1 VVVERPRTGE
11 NRRVQPELPTGT
23 VTFLFTDIEGST
35 RLLRELGDGYAE
47 VLAEHRRALRDAW
60 QQHEGVEV
68 DTQGDAFF
76 VAFSRASD
84 AVAAAAHAQRA
95 LTGGPVT
102 VRMGLH
108 TGEPLRADE
117 GYVGFDVHRAARI
130 AAAGHGGQVLLSQT
144 TAELAGVDVRDL
156 GLHRLKDLS
165 APERLFQL
173 GTEDFPP
180 LKTLHETNL
189 PVPATP
195 FLGRER
201 EVDQIAALLCR
212 PDVRLVTLT
221 GPGGS
226 GKTRLSLQAAAAAA
240 DDYDRGVWWVPL
252 ASLADPALVA
262 TAAAQA
268 LGSKDTLS
276 ATVGDKRLLLVLDNF
291 EHLIEAAAAV
301 AETIGSCP
309 HLTML
314 VTSREPLHVDGEW
327 EVAVDPLRERDAVD
341 LFAQRALAVS
351 SDFAANGEVAEI
363 CRRLDCL
370 PLAIELAAARVKALS
385 PSVLLQR
392 LEQRLP
398 LLAGGSRSAP
408 ERQRTLRAT
417 IAWSHDLLTGAEQDL
432 FCRLAVFAG
441 GCTLEAAE
449 EICGADVD
457 AIASLVD
464 KSLLR
469 RTGDRYW
476 MLETIREFASELLDQ
491 RADAGVLR
499 DRHAAFYV
507 ALGER
512 ARPELRARG
521 ARDWLD
527 RLDAEHANV
536 RASLEHMLESGDA
549 DGALRLSGAIWM
561 YWQTRGHW
569 TEGRRFLTA
578 AVVLGADLEP
588 ERLVDSLWGGAL
600 LALWQGDTDEGE
612 RLASRI
618 LEISKTAPEQ
628 EHAYSVAIH
637 LLAIVADR
645 RGDREQAVA
654 LLEESVA
661 LGRGGGDPWL
671 FSIALNNLGDLLAGE
686 GDYERAAELFEESLA
701 IGEARGDLD
710 RRARALNNLGWAT
723 HGLGD
728 LARACNLYRRGL
740 EAATEIGLV
749 EAQLHA
755 LFGIAA
761 LEAEDGDA
769 RTGARLLGR
778 MKELESRL
786 GAANDDAMDALE
798 RQTLAR
804 LEAALGPERLASE
817 LAAGA
822 ALSLEDAIDLALG
835 RSDSAIPG

>member
-1 VVVERPRTGE
+1 MR
-11 NRRVQPELPTGT
+11 PELPTGT

-35 RLLRELGDGYAE
+35 RLLRELGDAYAG
-47 VLAEHRRALRDAW
+47 VLAEHHRALREVW
-60 QQHEGVEV
+60 QQHQGVEV

-76 VAFSRASD
+76 VAFARASD
-84 AVAAAAHAQRA
+84 AVAAAADAQVA
-95 LTGGPVT
+95 LAGGPVR

-108 TGEPLRADE
+108 TGEPLLTHE

-130 AAAGHGGQVLLSQT
+130 AAAGHGRQVLLSQAT
-144 TAELAGVDVRDL
+144 VDLAGVDVRDL

-201 EVDQIAALLCR
+201 EIHQIEALLRR
-212 PDVRLVTLT
+212 PEVRLVTLT

-252 ASLADPALVA
+252 ASLADPALVV
-262 TAAAQA
+262 TSAAQV

-276 ATVGDKRLLLVLDNF
+276 ATVGDRRLLLVLDNF
-291 EHLIEAAAAV
+291 EHLLEAAAGV
-301 AETIGSCP
+301 AETIASCP
-309 HLTML
+309 RLTVL

-327 EVAVDPLRERDAVD
+327 EVAVDPLRETEAVD
-341 LFAQRALAVS
+341 LFVQRAMAVS
-351 SDFAANGEVAEI
+351 SDFSANGEVAEI
-363 CRRLDCL
+363 CRHLDCL

-385 PSVLLQR
+385 ASVLLER

-417 IAWSHDLLTGAEQDL
+417 IAWSYELLSPGERDL
-432 FCRLAVFAG
+432 FARLAVFAG

-449 EICGADVD
+449 EICGGDVD
-457 AIASLVD
+457 TVGSLVD

-476 MLETIREFASELLDQ
+476 MLETIREFASEQLVQL
-491 RADAGVLR
+491 ADAGALR

-512 ARPELRARG
+512 ARPELRSWG
-521 ARDWLD
+521 AREWLG

-536 RASLEHMLESGDA
+536 RVALEHLLASRDA
-549 DGALRLSGAIWM
+549 DGALRLSGAIWLH
-561 YWQTRGHW
+561 WQTRGH
-569 TEGRRFLTA
+569 FLAA
-578 AVVLGADLEP
+578 AVALGADLEP
-588 ERLVDSLWGGAL
+588 ERLVDSLWGGAI
-600 LALWQGDTDEGE
+600 LALWQGDDDEGE
-612 RLASRI
+612 RLASRL
-618 LEISKTAPEQ
+618 LEISQTADDQ
-628 EHAYSVAIH
+628 EHVYGVAIH
-637 LLAIVADR
+637 LLAIVATR
-645 RGDREQAVA
+645 RGDHERARA
-654 LLEESVA
+654 WFEESFA
-661 LGRGGGDPWL
+661 IGRRGGDPWL
-671 FSIALNNLGDLLAGE
+671 LSIALNNLGSMLLSE
-686 GDYERAAELFEESLA
+686 GDYARAAELFEESLA

-710 RRARALNNLGWAT
+710 RRARAFNNLGWAT
-723 HGLGD
+723 RGLGD
-728 LARACNLYRRGL
+728 LARARDYIRRGL

-749 EAQLHA
+749 EGQLWS
-755 LFGIAA
+755 LFGLAVV
-761 LEAEDGDA
+761 EAEDGDA
-769 RTGARLLGR
+769 RTGARLLAR
-778 MKELESRL
+778 TKELSSHL
-786 GAANDDAMDALE
+786 GAAWEEEDEVLE

-804 LEAALGPERLASE
+804 LESALGPERLASE

-835 RSDSAIPG
+835 RSESQTPG

>member
-1 VVVERPRTGE
+1 
-11 NRRVQPELPTGT
+11 VQPELPTGT

-60 QQHEGVEV
+60 QRHEGVEV

-76 VAFSRASD
+76 VAFARASD
-84 AVAAAAHAQRA
+84 AVAAAAEAQVA
-95 LTGGPVT
+95 LARGPVR

-108 TGEPLRADE
+108 TGEPLRAEE

-130 AAAGHGGQVLLSQT
+130 AAAGHGAQVLLSQA
-144 TAELAGVDVRDL
+144 TADLAGVDVRDL

-189 PVPATP
+189 PIPATP
-195 FLGRER
+195 FLGRAR

-252 ASLADPALVA
+252 APLADPALVEP
-262 TAAAQA
+262 AAAQA
-268 LGSKDTLS
+268 LGSKDTLT
-276 ATVGDKRLLLVLDNF
+276 ATVGDKRVLLILDNF
-291 EHLIEAAAAV
+291 EHLLDAAAGV
-301 AETIGSCP
+301 AETLGSCP
-309 HLTML
+309 HLTVL

-327 EVAVDPLRERDAVD
+327 EVAVDPLGERDAVD
-341 LFAQRALAVS
+341 LFVQRALAVS
-351 SDFAANGEVAEI
+351 SDFAANGEVAQI

-385 PSVLLQR
+385 PSVLLER

-398 LLAGGSRSAP
+398 LLTGGSRSAP

-417 IAWSHDLLTGAEQDL
+417 IAWSHDLLTPSEQDL
-432 FCRLAVFAG
+432 FARLAVFVG

-476 MLETIREFASELLDQ
+476 MLETIREFASERLDQ
-491 RADAGVLR
+491 LADSGVLR
-499 DRHAAFYV
+499 DRHAGFYA
-507 ALGER
+507 ALSER

-521 ARDWLD
+521 AREWLE
-527 RLDAEHANV
+527 RLDAEYANV
-536 RASLEHMLESGDA
+536 RASLEHLLESGDA
-549 DGALRLSGAIWM
+549 DDALRLSGAIWM
-561 YWQTRGHW
+561 YWHTRGHW

-578 AVVLGADLEP
+578 AVALGADLEP

-600 LALWQGDTDEGE
+600 LALWQGDDEEGE
-612 RLASRI
+612 QLGSRI
-618 LEISKTAPEQ
+618 LEISKTATQQ
-628 EHAYSVAIH
+628 EHVYSVAIH
-637 LLAIVADR
+637 LLAIVATR
-645 RGDREQAVA
+645 RGDRDRAVA
-654 LLEESVA
+654 WFEELLA
-661 LGRGGGDPWL
+661 LGRRGGDQWSL
-671 FSIALNNLGDLLAGE
+671 SVALNNLGDLRAGE
-686 GDYERAAELFEESLA
+686 GDYARAAELFEESLA

-710 RRARALNNLGWAT
+710 RRARANNNLGWAT
-723 HGLGD
+723 HALGD
-728 LARACNLYRRGL
+728 LARARDYYRRGL

-749 EAQLHA
+749 DVQLWS
-755 LFGIAA
+755 LFNIAA
-761 LEAEDGDA
+761 LEAEAGDA
-769 RTGARLLGR
+769 HVAARLFGR

-786 GAANDDAMDALE
+786 GAAIDDVDDARE

-804 LEAALGPERLASE
+804 LEAVLGPERLASE

-835 RSDSAIPG
+835 RSDSANPG

>member
-1 VVVERPRTGE
+1 VVARRRTGE

-47 VLAEHRRALRDAW
+47 VLAEHRRVLRDAW
-60 QQHEGVEV
+60 RRHEGAEV

-76 VAFSRASD
+76 VGFARASD
-84 AVAAAAHAQRA
+84 AVAAAADAQVA
-95 LTGGPVT
+95 LAGGPVR

-130 AAAGHGGQVLLSQT
+130 AAAGHGGQVLLSQA
-144 TAELAGVDVRDL
+144 TADLAGVDVRDL

-195 FLGRER
+195 FLGREQ
-201 EVDQIAALLCR
+201 EIDQIAGLLRR
-212 PDVRLVTLT
+212 PAVRLVTLT

-226 GKTRLSLQAAAAAA
+226 GKTRLSLQAAGTAA

-252 ASLADPALVA
+252 ASLVDPALVE

-276 ATVGDKRLLLVLDNF
+276 ATIGDKRLLLVLDNF
-291 EHLIEAAAAV
+291 EHLLEAAAGV

-309 HLTML
+309 HLTVL

-327 EVAVDPLRERDAVD
+327 EVAVDPLRERDAVE
-341 LFAQRALAVS
+341 LFVQRASAVS

-370 PLAIELAAARVKALS
+370 PLAIELAAARVKAVS
-385 PSVLLQR
+385 PSVLLER

-398 LLAGGSRSAP
+398 LLAGDSRSAP

-417 IAWSHDLLTGAEQDL
+417 IAWSHDLLTPAEQDL
-432 FCRLAVFAG
+432 FARLAVFAG
-441 GCTLEAAE
+441 GCPLEAAE
-449 EICGADVD
+449 QICGADLD

-476 MLETIREFASELLDQ
+476 MLETIREFAAERLDELV
-491 RADAGVLR
+491 DAPSLR
-499 DRHAAFYV
+499 DGHAAWYV
-507 ALGER
+507 ELAER
-512 ARPELRARG
+512 ARPELRARE
-521 ARDWLD
+521 AQRWLE
-527 RLDAEHANV
+527 RLDSERANL
-536 RASLEHMLESGDA
+536 RTALEHLLESGDA
-549 DGALRLSGAIWM
+549 DGALRLSGAIWP

-569 TEGRRFLTA
+569 TEGRRYLAA
-578 AVVLGADLEP
+578 AVALGADLEP
-588 ERLVDSLWGGAL
+588 ERLVNPLWGGSI
-600 LALWQGDTDEGE
+600 LALWQGDVDEGE
-612 RLASRI
+612 RLGSRI
-618 LEISKTAPEQ
+618 LEISKTAVEQ
-628 EHAYSVAIH
+628 EHVYSVAIH
-637 LLAIVADR
+637 LLAIVAST
-645 RGDREQAVA
+645 RGDHDQALA
-654 LLEESVA
+654 LLEES
-661 LGRGGGDPWL
+661 LEIGRRGGEQWL
-671 FSIALNNLGDLLAGE
+671 LSIALNNLGDLLMGE
-686 GDYERAAELFEESLA
+686 GDYERAVELFEESLA

-710 RRARALNNLGWAT
+710 RRARANNNLGWAT

-728 LARACNLYRRGL
+728 LDRARDFYHRGL

-749 EAQLHA
+749 ECQLWA
-755 LFGIAA
+755 LFGLAA
-761 LEAEDGDA
+761 VEAETGEA
-769 RTGARLLGR
+769 RTGARLFGHTT
-778 MKELESRL
+778 ELASRL
-786 GAANDDAMDALE
+786 GAAYEEADDVE
-798 RQTLAR
+798 RQTFAR
-804 LEAALGPERLASE
+804 LEAALGPDLLASE

-835 RSDSAIPG
+835 RSDPSTPG

>member
-1 VVVERPRTGE
+1 M
-11 NRRVQPELPTGT
+11 QPELPTGT

-35 RLLRELGDGYAE
+35 RLLRELGDEYAD
-47 VLAEHRRALRDAW
+47 VLAEHRRALREAW
-60 QQHEGVEV
+60 RQHDGVEV

-76 VAFSRASD
+76 VAFARASD
-84 AVAAAAHAQRA
+84 AVAAAAQAQGVLA
-95 LTGGPVT
+95 DGPVR

-108 TGEPLRADE
+108 TGEPLRVDE

-130 AAAGHGGQVLLSQT
+130 AAAGHGGQVLLSQA
-144 TAELAGVDVRDL
+144 TADIAGADVRDL

-173 GTEDFPP
+173 GTESFPP

-201 EVDQIAALLCR
+201 EVGEIAALLRR

-240 DDYDRGVWWVPL
+240 DDYDQGVWWVPL
-252 ASLADPALVA
+252 ASLADPTLVE
-262 TAAAQA
+262 TVAAHA

-291 EHLIEAAAAV
+291 EHLLDAAAGV
-301 AETIGSCP
+301 AETVGSCP
-309 HLTML
+309 CLTVL
-314 VTSREPLHVDGEW
+314 VTSREPLHVGGEW
-327 EVAVDPLRERDAVD
+327 EVAVDPLREREAME
-341 LFAQRALAVS
+341 LFVQRAAAVR

-385 PSVLLQR
+385 MPVLLER

-417 IAWSHDLLTGAEQDL
+417 IAWSHDLLAPAEKDL
-432 FCRLAVFAG
+432 FARLSVFAG

-449 EICGADVD
+449 AICGADVD

-476 MLETIREFASELLDQ
+476 MLETIREFAAERLDELV
-491 RADAGVLR
+491 DAPSLR
-499 DRHAAFYV
+499 DSHAAWYV
-507 ALGER
+507 ELAER
-512 ARPELRARG
+512 ARPELRARE
-521 ARDWLD
+521 ARTWLE
-527 RLDAEHANV
+527 RLDSEQANL
-536 RASLEHMLESGDA
+536 RAALEHLLESGDA
-549 DGALRLSGAIWM
+549 DGALRLSGAIWP

-569 TEGRRFLTA
+569 TEGRRYLTA
-578 AVVLGADLEP
+578 AVALGADLEP
-588 ERLVDSLWGGAL
+588 ERLVNSLWGGSI
-600 LALWQGDTDEGE
+600 LAQWQGDIDEGE
-612 RLASRI
+612 QLGSHI
-618 LEISKTAPEQ
+618 LEISKTAVEQ
-628 EHAYSVAIH
+628 EHVYSVAIH
-637 LLAIVADR
+637 LLAIVATH
-645 RGDREQAVA
+645 RGDRDQALA
-654 LLEESVA
+654 LLEESLA
-661 LGRGGGDPWL
+661 IGRGGGEQWL
-671 FSIALNNLGDLLAGE
+671 FSIALNNLGNLLMGE
-686 GDYERAAELFEESLA
+686 GDYERAVELFEESLA

-710 RRARALNNLGWAT
+710 RRARANNNLGLAT

-728 LARACNLYRRGL
+728 LDRARDFYHRGL

-749 EAQLHA
+749 ECQLWA
-755 LFGIAA
+755 LFGVAA
-761 LEAEDGDA
+761 VEAEAGEA
-769 RTGARLLGR
+769 RTGARLLGHTT
-778 MKELESRL
+778 ELASRL
-786 GAANDDAMDALE
+786 GADFEEGADVE
-798 RQTLAR
+798 RQTFAR
-804 LEAALGPERLASE
+804 LEAALGPELLASE

-835 RSDSAIPG
+835 RGD

>member
-1 VVVERPRTGE
+1 M
-11 NRRVQPELPTGT
+11 QPDLPTGT

-35 RLLRELGDGYAE
+35 RLLQELGDGYAE

-60 QQHEGVEV
+60 QRHEGLEV

-76 VAFSRASD
+76 VAFARASD
-84 AVAAAAHAQRA
+84 AVAAAAEAQLA
-95 LTGGPVT
+95 LAGGLVR

-117 GYVGFDVHRAARI
+117 GYVGFDVHRAARV

-144 TAELAGVDVRDL
+144 TADLAGADVRDL

-173 GTEDFPP
+173 GTDVFPP

-189 PVPATP
+189 PIPATP

-240 DDYDRGVWWVPL
+240 EDYDRGVWWVPL
-252 ASLADPALVA
+252 ASLADPALVE

-291 EHLIEAAAAV
+291 EHLLEAAAGV

-309 HLTML
+309 HVTVL

-327 EVAVDPLRERDAVD
+327 EVAVDPLREREAVD
-341 LFAQRALAVS
+341 LFVQRALAVT

-385 PSVLLQR
+385 PSVLLER

-398 LLAGGSRSAP
+398 LLTGGSRSAP

-417 IAWSHDLLTGAEQDL
+417 IAWSHDLLTEAEQDL
-432 FCRLAVFAG
+432 FARLAVFAG

-476 MLETIREFASELLDQ
+476 MLETIREFAEGRLEGLADVSE
-491 RADAGVLR
+491 LR
-499 DRHAAFYV
+499 DRHAAWHV
-507 ALGER
+507 ALGVR
-512 ARPELRARG
+512 AHPELYARRG
-521 ARDWLD
+521 PDWLD
-527 RLDAEHANV
+527 RLDAERANL
-536 RASLEHMLESGDA
+536 RASLEHLLASEDRDS
-549 DGALRLSGAIWM
+549 ALQLSGAIWL
-561 YWQTRGHW
+561 WWAQRGHW
-569 TEGRRFLTA
+569 TEGRRYLTSA
-578 AVVLGADLEP
+578 LALDSDVLP
-588 ERLVDSLWGGAL
+588 ERLVDAFWGAAV
-600 LALWQGDTDEGE
+600 LALWQGDVDEGE
-612 RLASRI
+612 HWATR
-618 LEISKTAPEQ
+618 
-628 EHAYSVAIH
+628 
-637 LLAIVADR
+637 
-645 RGDREQAVA
+645 
-654 LLEESVA
+654 LLELSRTAGLRLGEAVGVHTLAMAAAVGGNRDQARALYEESLVLA
-661 LGRGGGDPWL
+661 RGVDDGWL
-671 FSIALNNLGDLLAGE
+671 LSAALNNLGSVYLSE
-686 GDYERAAELFEESLA
+686 GDNERAIELFEESLA

-710 RRARALNNLGWAT
+710 RRARELINLGHARRA
-723 HGLGD
+723 LGD
-728 LARACNLYRRGL
+728 VARAHELYRSGL
-740 EAATEIGLV
+740 ATAAEIGLADI
-749 EAQLHA
+749 ELDA
-755 LFGIAA
+755 LWGIATHRA
-761 LEAEDGDA
+761 EAGDA
-769 RTGARLLGR
+769 VTAARLLGHMTER
-778 MKELESRL
+778 MSWLGLPSDAEYIGLGESLR
-786 GAANDDAMDALE
+786 DK
-798 RQTLAR
+798 
-804 LEAALGPERLASE
+804 LGPERLASE

-822 ALSLEDAIDLALG
+822 ALPRGDAIDLALG
-835 RSDSAIPG
+835 RSDSATPG

>member
-1 VVVERPRTGE
+1 
-11 NRRVQPELPTGT
+11 
-23 VTFLFTDIEGST
+23 
-35 RLLRELGDGYAE
+35 LGDRYAE
-47 VLAEHRRALRDAW
+47 VLAEHRRVLRAAW
-60 QQHEGVEV
+60 RRHEGVEV

-76 VAFSRASD
+76 VAFGRASD
-84 AVAAAAHAQRA
+84 GVASAADAQLA
-95 LTGGPVT
+95 LAGGSVR

-108 TGEPLRADE
+108 TGEPLRTDE

-130 AAAGHGGQVLLSQT
+130 AAAGHGGQVLLSQA
-144 TAELAGVDVRDL
+144 TADLAGADVRDL

-173 GTEDFPP
+173 GTEGFPP

-201 EVDQIAALLCR
+201 EIDQLAALLRR

-226 GKTRLSLQAAAAAA
+226 GKTRLALQAAAAAA
-240 DDYDRGVWWVPL
+240 DDYNRGVWWVPL
-252 ASLADPALVA
+252 ASLADPALVE

-276 ATVGDKRLLLVLDNF
+276 AAVRDKRLLLVLDNF
-291 EHLIEAAAAV
+291 EHLLDAAPRV

-309 HLTML
+309 QLTVL

-327 EVAVDPLRERDAVD
+327 EIAVDPLRDREAVE
-341 LFAQRALAVS
+341 LFMQRALAVN

-363 CRRLDCL
+363 CRHLDCL

-385 PSVLLQR
+385 PKVLLER

-417 IAWSHDLLTGAEQDL
+417 IAWSHDLLTPSEQDL
-432 FCRLAVFAG
+432 FARLAVFVG

-449 EICGADVD
+449 MICGADVD

-469 RTGDRYW
+469 RTVDRYW
-476 MLETIREFASELLDQ
+476 MLETIREFASEQLDQ
-491 RADAGVLR
+491 LADANLVR
-499 DRHAAFYV
+499 DRHAAFCV

-521 ARDWLD
+521 AREWLD

-536 RASLEHMLESGDA
+536 RAALEHLLESGDA
-549 DGALRLSGAIWM
+549 DGALRLSGAIWP
-561 YWQTRGHW
+561 YWQTRGHS
-569 TEGRRFLTA
+569 TEGRRYLTA
-578 AVVLGADLEP
+578 AVALGADLEP
-588 ERLVDSLWGGAL
+588 ERLVNSLWGGGL
-600 LALWQGDTDEGE
+600 LAQWPGDIDEGE
-612 RLASRI
+612 QFGSRI
-618 LEISKTAPEQ
+618 LEISKTAVEQ
-628 EHAYSVAIH
+628 EHVYSVAIH
-637 LLAIVADR
+637 LLAIVASR
-645 RGDREQAVA
+645 RGDRDQALA
-654 LLEESVA
+654 LLEESLA
-661 LGRGGGDPWL
+661 IGRRGGDQWL
-671 FSIALNNLGDLLAGE
+671 LSIALNNLGDLLMRE
-686 GDYERAAELFEESLA
+686 GDYERASELFEESLA

-710 RRARALNNLGWAT
+710 RRARAYPNLGWAT

-728 LARACNLYRRGL
+728 LDRARDFYRRGL

-749 EAQLHA
+749 EGQLWA
-755 LFGIAA
+755 LFGLAA
-761 LEAEDGDA
+761 VEAETGKA
-769 RTGARLLGR
+769 RTGARLFGC
-778 MKELESRL
+778 MKELASRL
-786 GAANDDAMDALE
+786 GAANEADEDALE

-804 LEAALGPERLASE
+804 LEAALEPELLASE

-822 ALSLEDAIDLALG
+822 AMSLEDAIDLALG
-835 RSDSAIPG
+835 RSGSASTG